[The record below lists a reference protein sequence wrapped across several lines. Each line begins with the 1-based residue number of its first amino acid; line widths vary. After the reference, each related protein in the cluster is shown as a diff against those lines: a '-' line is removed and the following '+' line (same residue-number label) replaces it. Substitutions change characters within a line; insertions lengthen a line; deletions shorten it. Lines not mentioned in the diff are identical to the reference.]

1 MRKRIHTYSPK
12 NVIAALDTHIPSGY
26 AADSFISIASLGEG
40 ATDEAGA
47 DGEVVVSISQDPR
60 YEVKFVMQYG
70 SLTNDWL
77 LSKYRM
83 NEQQPGAGYFSIHIK
98 DLGDNPIFFGE
109 TAWVSKP
116 AGIAY
121 GAKGGNQEWTI
132 HCVGDLT
139 PQ

>member
-12 NVIAALDTHIPSGY
+12 NVLAARGSHITSGY
-26 AADSFISIASLGEG
+26 AADSFITIAPLGEG
-40 ATDEAGA
+40 ASDEAGA
-47 DGEVVVSISQDPR
+47 DGEVVVNISQDPR
-60 YEVKFVMQYG
+60 YEVKFTMQYG

-77 LSKYRM
+77 LTKY
-83 NEQQPGAGYFSIHIK
+83 NLNVQEPGAGYFPILIK
-98 DLGDNPIFFGE
+98 DLGDNPVFSAE
-109 TAWVSKP
+109 AAWVTKP

-121 GAKGGNQEWTI
+121 GAKGGNQEWTL

>member
-1 MRKRIHTYSPK
+1 MRKRVHTYSPK
-12 NVIAALDTHIPSGY
+12 NVIAALGTHVPSGY
-26 AADSFISIASLGEG
+26 AADSFITIAEIGEG

-60 YEVKFVMQYG
+60 FEVKFVMQYG

-77 LSKYRM
+77 LSKYRL
-83 NEQQPGAGYFSIHIK
+83 NQQMPGAGYFPILIK
-98 DLGDNPIFFGE
+98 DLGDNPVFTAE
-109 TAWVSKP
+109 TAWVTKA

-121 GAKGGNQEWTI
+121 GAKGGNQEWTL
-132 HCVGDLT
+132 HCVGDIT